1 MNNLSLNN
9 SIFLVNPIAGK
20 LSLNNKIKTIKNIT
34 EGTGAEILVSKSI
47 ENAIH
52 IAKESM
58 RKKKIVV
65 ACGGDGLQNL
75 VAQQSI
81 ENNGIMAILPFGRGN
96 DFASS
101 LSINSVNDLIQSFSF
116 PKLINARYVK
126 IMFNNHYRISLTC
139 AGVGLL
145 SEAAYRAEK
154 IPILK
159 GMLLYSVAAILSFI
173 FLKNHKYIVEFDE
186 MTIEEELLILAGAAS
201 QYTGGGMHI
210 APDALKVK
218 EMVNLLYSRKVNRFQ
233 AFNLLLGVFSGSH
246 LKHSKVINIHTARLL
261 VSTQSDSPWAPL
273 VYGDG
278 EYLGDL
284 PVEISLGKK
293 PLRVLVPK

>member
-1 MNNLSLNN
+1 MSEDI
-9 SIFLVNPIAGK
+9 S
-20 LSLNNKIKTIKNIT
+20 
-34 EGTGAEILVSKSI
+34 SKV
-47 ENAIH
+47 
-52 IAKESM
+52 
-58 RKKKIVV
+58 KKIVADHLGIDEAKV
-65 ACGGDGLQNL
+65 TDESSFIDDLGADSLDTVEL
-75 VAQQSI
+75 V
-81 ENNGIMAILPFGRGN
+81 MAFEEEFGSEISDNEAEKIL
-96 DFASS
+96 
-101 LSINSVNDLIQSFSF
+101 
-116 PKLINARYVK
+116 
-126 IMFNNHYRISLTC
+126 T
-139 AGVGLL
+139 VG
-145 SEAAYRAEK
+145 EAAYRAEK

-186 MTIEEELLILAGAAS
+186 STIEEELLILAGAAS
-201 QYTGGGMHI
+201 QFTGGGMHI

-293 PLRVLVPK
+293 PLQVLVPK

>member
-116 PKLINARYVK
+116 PELINARYVK

-186 MTIEEELLILAGAAS
+186 STIEEELLILAGAAS
-201 QYTGGGMHI
+201 QFTGGGMHI

-278 EYLGDL
+278 EYLGNL

>member
-58 RKKKIVV
+58 RENKIVV

>member
-20 LSLNNKIKTIKNIT
+20 LSLNKKIKIIKNII
-34 EGTGAEILVSKSI
+34 EGTGAEILVSNSI

-52 IAKESM
+52 IAKKSM
-58 RKKKIVV
+58 RKNKIVV

-75 VAQQSI
+75 VAQQAI

-96 DFASS
+96 DFAYS

-116 PKLINARYVK
+116 PKLINARYVQV
-126 IMFNNHYRISLTC
+126 MFNNHYRISLTC

-154 IPILK
+154 TPILK
-159 GMLLYSVAAILSFI
+159 GMLLYSVASILSFI
-173 FLKNHKYIVEFDE
+173 LLKNHKYRVEFDE
-186 MTIEEELLILAGAAS
+186 STIEEELLILAGAAS
-201 QYTGGGMHI
+201 QYTGGGMYI
-210 APDALKVK
+210 APDAFKVE

-233 AFNLLLGVFSGSH
+233 AFKLLLSVFSGSH
-246 LKHSKVINIHTARLL
+246 LKHSKVINVHTARLL
-261 VSTQSDSPWAPL
+261 VSTQSDSPWASL

-284 PVEISLGKK
+284 PAEISIGKK
-293 PLRVLVPK
+293 PLRVLVPN

>member
-9 SIFLVNPIAGK
+9 SVFLVNPVAGK
-20 LSLNNKIKTIKNIT
+20 LSLNKKIKKIKKII
-34 EGTGAEILVSKSI
+34 EGTGAEILVSNSI
-47 ENAIH
+47 DNAIN
-52 IAKESM
+52 IAKKSM
-58 RKKKIVV
+58 RKNKIVV

-75 VAQQSI
+75 VAQQAI

-96 DFASS
+96 DFACS

-116 PKLINARYVK
+116 PKLINARYVQV
-126 IMFNNHYRISLTC
+126 MFNNHYRITLTC

-159 GMLLYSVAAILSFI
+159 GMLLYSVASILSFI
-173 FLKNHKYIVEFDE
+173 LLKSHKYRVEFDE
-186 MTIEEELLILAGAAS
+186 KIIEEELLILAGAAS
-201 QYTGGGMHI
+201 QYTGGGMYI
-210 APDALKVK
+210 APDAFKVK
-218 EMVNLLYSRKVNRFQ
+218 EMVNLLYSTKVKRFE
-233 AFNLLLGVFSGSH
+233 AFKLLLGVFTGSH
-246 LKHSKVINIHTARLL
+246 LKHSKVINIHTAKLL
-261 VSTQSDSPWAPL
+261 VSTQSNSPWAPL

-278 EYLGDL
+278 EYLGVL
-284 PVEISLGKK
+284 PAEISIGKK